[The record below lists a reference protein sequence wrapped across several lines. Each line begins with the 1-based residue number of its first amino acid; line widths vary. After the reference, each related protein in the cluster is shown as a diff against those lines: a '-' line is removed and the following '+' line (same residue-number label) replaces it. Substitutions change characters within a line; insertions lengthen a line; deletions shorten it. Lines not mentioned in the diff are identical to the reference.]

1 MQAIIDDITWKI
13 KEKTHSNND
22 YENKDKDT
30 EIQKQQIEDLR
41 NDGKRNLKKRFN
53 SNDLKLII
61 TIFRCKDIDSFKNN
75 TFMIFYIDKEYYNCQ
90 M

>member
-30 EIQKQQIEDLR
+30 EILKQQIEDLR
-41 NDGKRNLKKRFN
+41 NDGKHNLKKRFN

-61 TIFRCKDIDSFKNN
+61 TIFN
-75 TFMIFYIDKEYYNCQ
+75 
-90 M
+90 

>member
-1 MQAIIDDITWKI
+1 MIQAIIDDITWKI

-30 EIQKQQIEDLR
+30 EILKQQIEDLR
-41 NDGKRNLKKRFN
+41 NDGKHNLKKRFN

-61 TIFRCKDIDSFKNN
+61 TIFN
-75 TFMIFYIDKEYYNCQ
+75 
-90 M
+90 